1 LTDAAGPLIGEH
13 SIDEYLRHLQVERG
27 LAANTIAAYG
37 ADLARLAAWLDGH
50 RCDVL
55 TADPGRLLGFL
66 GSLAD
71 DGQSARSQARRWVA
85 VRGLYRWL
93 RREGTIAV
101 DPTEGSVVPRFAKRL
116 PSLLTRDEIAALL
129 ATPGID
135 GPLALRDTALL
146 ELMYASGCRV
156 SEVLELTLDRL
167 HLADGHATVLGKGG
181 KHRVVPVGEYAAA
194 AMHRYLELGRP
205 LLLEAASRSRRALA
219 LRPRA
224 KSAVRA
230 SVFLNARGGRL
241 TRQGWFERLREHA
254 LVAGIT
260 RPISPHKL
268 RHSFATHL
276 LEGGADLRVV
286 QALLGH
292 ADIST
297 TEVYTHVSTA
307 HARAAYDRHHP
318 RA

>member
-1 LTDAAGPLIGEH
+1 MGHGELA
-13 SIDEYLRHLQVERG
+13 IDEYLRHLQVERG
-27 LAANTIAAYG
+27 LAANSIAAYG
-37 ADLARLAAWLDGH
+37 ADLARLAAWLDAEGV
-50 RCDVL
+50 DVL
-55 TADPGRLLGFL
+55 AADAGVLLKWL

-101 DPTEGSVVPRFAKRL
+101 DPTDGSAVPRFSKRL
-116 PSLLTRDEIAALL
+116 PALLTRDEIDALL
-129 ATPGID
+129 AAPGKAD
-135 GPLALRDTALL
+135 ALALRDTALL

-156 SEVLELTLDRL
+156 SEALELSLDRL
-167 HLADGHATVLGKGG
+167 HLAEGHATVLGKGG
-181 KHRVVPVGEYAAA
+181 KHRIVPIGEPAVLALGE
-194 AMHRYLELGRP
+194 YLELGRP
-205 LLLEAASRSRRALA
+205 LLQQAALRQRAKPRALTRAQSKSA
-219 LRPRA
+219 LRA
-224 KSAVRA
+224 A
-230 SVFLNARGGRL
+230 VFLNARGGRL
-241 TRQGWFERLREHA
+241 SRQGWFERLRGHA
-254 LVAGIT
+254 LAAGIT

-297 TEVYTHVSTA
+297 TEVYTHVSSA

>member
-1 LTDAAGPLIGEH
+1 MSAGELA
-13 SIDEYLRHLQVERG
+13 IDEYLRHLQVERG
-27 LAANTIAAYG
+27 LSANTLAAYG
-37 ADLARLAAWLDGH
+37 ADLAQLAGALAERGV
-50 RCDVL
+50 DVL
-55 TADPGRLLGFL
+55 TADTSVLLKWL
-66 GSLAD
+66 SSLAD
-71 DGQSARSQARRWVA
+71 HGQSARSQARRWVA

-93 RREGTIAV
+93 RRESMIAL
-101 DPTEGSVVPRFAKRL
+101 DPTEGTAVPRFAKRL
-116 PSLLTRDEIAALL
+116 PALLTRDEIDALL
-129 ATPGID
+129 AAPGTHD
-135 GPLALRDTALL
+135 ALALRDTALL

-156 SEVLELTLDRL
+156 SEALELTLDRL

-181 KHRVVPVGEYAAA
+181 KHRIVPLGEHAVLAISQYLEHARPLLAAA
-194 AMHRYLELGRP
+194 A
-205 LLLEAASRSRRALA
+205 A
-219 LRPRA
+219 RA
-224 KSAVRA
+224 KTSSARGRGKTAARA
-230 SVFLNARGGRL
+230 ALFLNHRGGRL
-241 TRQGWFERLREHA
+241 SRQGWFERLRGHA
-254 LVAGIT
+254 LAAGIT

-297 TEVYTHVSTA
+297 TEVYTHVSSA